1 MSEGQV
7 GEGTFMQVGLW
18 GGVARH
24 RCREGKKKKGLCM
37 GWFMLVGVH
46 ENKKTYNWPKENKW
60 VLGHLNGL
68 ANKNKTK
75 TKHK

>member
-1 MSEGQV
+1 
-7 GEGTFMQVGLW
+7 
-18 GGVARH
+18 
-24 RCREGKKKKGLCM
+24 M

-68 ANKNKTK
+68 AYKNKTK
-75 TKHK
+75 TKHKP